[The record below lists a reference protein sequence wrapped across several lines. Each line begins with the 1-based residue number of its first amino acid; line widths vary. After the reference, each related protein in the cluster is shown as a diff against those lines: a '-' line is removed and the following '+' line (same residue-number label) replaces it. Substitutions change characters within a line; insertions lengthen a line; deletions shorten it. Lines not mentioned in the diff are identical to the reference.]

1 MSVSVISIVLMAE
14 LLAVP
19 ATSFAISPMSCE
31 FYNATCVKDAL
42 ANKDKDNDVSQVSP
56 VSPTFPNL
64 GVL

>member
-1 MSVSVISIVLMAE
+1 MSVSVISIVLLAE

-42 ANKDKDNDVSQVSP
+42 ANKDNDVSQVSP
-56 VSPTFPNL
+56 VSPTVPDLN
-64 GVL
+64 VL

>member
-1 MSVSVISIVLMAE
+1 MSVSVISIVLLAE

-42 ANKDKDNDVSQVSP
+42 ANKGNDVSQVSLI
-56 VSPTFPNL
+56 SPTVPNL
-64 GVL
+64 KVL

>member
-1 MSVSVISIVLMAE
+1 MSVSVISIVLLAE

-19 ATSFAISPMSCE
+19 AMSFAISPMSCE

-42 ANKDKDNDVSQVSP
+42 ANKDNDVSQVSP
-56 VSPTFPNL
+56 VSPTFPDL

>member
-1 MSVSVISIVLMAE
+1 MSVSVISIVLLAE

-42 ANKDKDNDVSQVSP
+42 ANKDNDVSQVSP
-56 VSPTFPNL
+56 VSPTFLDLN
-64 GVL
+64 VL

>member
-1 MSVSVISIVLMAE
+1 MSVSVISIVLLAE

-42 ANKDKDNDVSQVSP
+42 ANKDNDVSQVSP
-56 VSPTFPNL
+56 VSPTFPDL